1 MVASPIIVIERFG
14 NHADERLADVISQE
28 ASLVIMKWFEVY

>member
-1 MVASPIIVIERFG
+1 MVVSPIIVIERFG

-28 ASLVIMKWFEVY
+28 VTEVEN